1 MNVKLIHE
9 KIREL
14 MEVPE
19 EEKHE
24 LRGRIKNFYI
34 IQRYTKNANNELEE
48 VFISSPEINISLVIN
63 SKGIS
68 SVTYIKDGKIEGKNL
83 SEEELQKLLD
93 EIIKLLS

>member
-1 MNVKLIHE
+1 MDVKLIHE

-14 MEVPE
+14 VEVPE

-34 IQRYTKNANNELEE
+34 IQRYTRNSDNELEE
-48 VFISSPEINISLVIN
+48 IFISSQEINISLVLN
-63 SKGIS
+63 SKGVS
-68 SVTYIKDGKIEGKNL
+68 SVTYIKDGKIEGKILN
-83 SEEELQKLLD
+83 EEEVQKLVN